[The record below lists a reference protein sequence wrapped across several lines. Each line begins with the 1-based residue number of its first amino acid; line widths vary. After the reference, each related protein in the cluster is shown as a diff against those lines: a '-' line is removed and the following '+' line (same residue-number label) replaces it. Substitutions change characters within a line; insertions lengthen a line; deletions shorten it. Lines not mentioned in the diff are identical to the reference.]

1 MLKIIT
7 SGAFAAALEKI
18 LPIYSKKFNVSYKL
32 YYGSSFGLASDSIP
46 SRIKKGDEFDIFFL
60 ADSAIDLHSEEGI
73 LNIKSKY
80 KIISSDIGVAVR
92 ENSKI
97 YDIKTLES
105 FKSVLIKAKSIALA
119 ASASGIYL
127 QNIVIPKIF
136 SNPGEI
142 LNKSK
147 QILGERVGKV
157 IARGEAEI
165 GFQQLSE
172 LIPIK
177 GINILGMLPIDIRKS
192 FIFGCATSLKTNF
205 KEDYVELINF
215 IRHIDNR
222 SIIENTGVNIL

>member
-7 SGAFAAALEKI
+7 SGALAAALEKI
-18 LPIYSKKFNVSYKL
+18 LPLFSKKFNVPYELS
-32 YYGSSFGLASDSIP
+32 YGSSFGAALDSIP
-46 SRIKKGDEFDIFFL
+46 SRIKKGEQFDIFFL
-60 ADSAIDLHSEEGI
+60 ADRAIDLHSEEGI
-73 LNIKSKY
+73 LNINSKC
-80 KIISSDIGVAVR
+80 KIISSDIGVAVS
-92 ENSKI
+92 ENSEI
-97 YDIKTLES
+97 YDITTLVS
-105 FKSVLIKAKSIALA
+105 FKRALVEAKSIALA

-127 QNIVIPKIF
+127 RSTLIPEIF
-136 SNPGEI
+136 NNPDEI